1 MDFAGMQSLT
11 LLDFPGKVACILF
24 VRGCNLR
31 CPFCHNAALVR
42 PGAESPL
49 SDADILSFLT
59 KRQGLL
65 DGVVISGGEPLMY
78 PELVPFLQKV
88 RALGYSIK
96 VDTNGTNPTLLKQ
109 LVSESL
115 ADYVAMDIKNS
126 PNLYSATCGLPKAP
140 ISAIEESREFLMT
153 DGVDYEFRTTVVKG
167 LHTKESISEL
177 SCWIAGAKRYFLQGF
192 KDSGDLL
199 SPENLS
205 AFSAEEMAEFLETAK
220 IHIPTAQLRGI

>member
-1 MDFAGMQSLT
+1 MQSLT

-31 CPFCHNAALVR
+31 CPFCHNASLVR
-42 PGAESPL
+42 PGAENAIL
-49 SDADILSFLT
+49 DADVLSFLK

-78 PELVPFLQKV
+78 PELLPFLHKV
-88 RALGYSIK
+88 RALGYAIK
-96 VDTNGTNPTLLKQ
+96 VDTNGTNPDLLKQ
-109 LVSESL
+109 LVEENL
-115 ADYVAMDIKNS
+115 ADYVAMDVKNS
-126 PNLYSATCGLPKAP
+126 PAFYSATCGLSKAP
-140 ISAIEESREFLMT
+140 VGAIDRSREYLMS
-153 DGVDYEFRTTVVKG
+153 DAVDYEFRTTVVNG

-199 SPENLS
+199 SPEDLS
-205 AFSAEEMAEFLETAK
+205 AFSEEEMRVLLEIAK
-220 IHIPTAQLRGI
+220 IHVPTALLRGI

>member
-11 LLDFPGKVACILF
+11 LLDFPNKVACILF

-31 CPFCHNAALVR
+31 CPFCHNASLVR
-42 PGAESPL
+42 PGVEDVFSE
-49 SDADILSFLT
+49 ADVLLFLK

-65 DGVVISGGEPLMY
+65 DGVVISGVEPLMY
-78 PELVPFLQKV
+78 PDLLPFLNKV
-88 RALGYSIK
+88 RDLGYAIK
-96 VDTNGTNPTLLKQ
+96 VDTNGTNPDLLKK
-109 LVSESL
+109 LVAEGL

-126 PNLYSATCGLPKAP
+126 PAFYSATCGLPKAP
-140 ISAIEESREFLMT
+140 IGAIEESREFLMSNK
-153 DGVDYEFRTTVVKG
+153 VDYEFRTTVVKG

-199 SPENLS
+199 SPANLG
-205 AFSAEEMAEFLETAK
+205 AFSEDEMTELLEITQK
-220 IHIPTAQLRGI
+220 HIPNAALRGI

>member
-31 CPFCHNAALVR
+31 CPFCHNASLVR
-42 PGAESPL
+42 PGAENAI
-49 SDADILSFLT
+49 SDADVLSFLK

-78 PELVPFLQKV
+78 PELLPFLQKV
-88 RALGYSIK
+88 RELGYAIK
-96 VDTNGTNPTLLKQ
+96 VDTNGTNPDLLKK
-109 LVSESL
+109 LIGEDL

-126 PNLYSATCGLPKAP
+126 PAFYSATCGLSKVP
-140 ISAIEESREFLMT
+140 IGDIDQSREFLMSGT
-153 DGVDYEFRTTVVKG
+153 VDYEFRTTAVKG
-167 LHTKESISEL
+167 LHTKESIAEL

-199 SPENLS
+199 SPANLS
-205 AFSAEEMAEFLETAK
+205 AFSEDEMTALLEIAK
-220 IHIPTAQLRGI
+220 VHIPTAQLRGI

>member
-96 VDTNGTNPTLLKQ
+96 V
-109 LVSESL
+109 
-115 ADYVAMDIKNS
+115 AFIKACVETDRIFFHS
-126 PNLYSATCGLPKAP
+126 CYLPKLILLFHYP
-140 ISAIEESREFLMT
+140 YCIKF
-153 DGVDYEFRTTVVKG
+153 
-167 LHTKESISEL
+167 
-177 SCWIAGAKRYFLQGF
+177 GA
-192 KDSGDLL
+192 
-199 SPENLS
+199 
-205 AFSAEEMAEFLETAK
+205 T
-220 IHIPTAQLRGI
+220 

>member
-11 LLDFPGKVACILF
+11 LLDFPGKVSCILF

-31 CPFCHNAALVR
+31 CPFCHNASLVR
-42 PGAESPL
+42 PGADNAFL
-49 SDADILSFLT
+49 DADVLSFLK

-78 PELVPFLQKV
+78 PDLLPFLYKV
-88 RALGYSIK
+88 REMGYAIK
-96 VDTNGTNPTLLKQ
+96 VDINGTNPDLLSK
-109 LVSESL
+109 LVAEGL

-126 PNLYSATCGLPKAP
+126 PAFYSATCGLPKAP
-140 ISAIEESREFLMT
+140 IGAIEESREFLMT
-153 DGVDYEFRTTVVKG
+153 NKVDYEFRTTAVKG
-167 LHTKESISEL
+167 LHTKESIEEL

-205 AFSAEEMAEFLETAK
+205 AFSEEEMHALLEITK
-220 IHIPTAQLRGI
+220 KHIPNAQLRGI